1 MPSRS
6 RILFAKDGIK
16 KIKSI
21 DNTIKKYGNLSAGE
35 LVDVTHKKNT
45 PWDLSGR
52 GKFTD
57 KIITNKIIKKY
68 HCFEH

>member
-6 RILFAKDGIK
+6 RILFAKRWDK

-45 PWDLSGR
+45 PWDLSGEE
-52 GKFTD
+52 
-57 KIITNKIIKKY
+57 NLLIKL
-68 HCFEH
+68 